1 MALITVDD
9 IETLLGENLTSD
21 DESVIELY
29 IQFAVG
35 EIEAWLGRPISIKTF
50 EEEVLADADGRVY
63 LANTPVVS
71 VTSITVDGELKDD
84 DFYTVTPWGLEDV
97 YYRSRGGVV
106 DYWELGESQKVVDEF
121 YEPEILVEYTAGLD
135 TPDGVNSVIA
145 AAVIRKWQERRAQIA
160 KAESG
165 AEFVEQIKV
174 EDYFIKYEDT
184 TTFQTSSYVA
194 GANPMTMFRS
204 DKDFVTIKRYK
215 RRSIG

>member
-9 IETLLGENLTSD
+9 IETLLGENLSSD

-50 EEEVLADADGRVY
+50 EEDVLADADGRIY

-71 VTSITVDGELKDD
+71 VTSITVDGQLKDD
-84 DFYTVTPWGLEDV
+84 NFYTVAPWGLEDV

-106 DYWELGESQKVVDEF
+106 DYWEFGESQKVVDEF

-160 KAESG
+160 KAEGG
-165 AEFVEQIKV
+165 AEFIEQIKV

-194 GANPMTMFRS
+194 GANPITMFRS
-204 DKDFVTIKRYK
+204 DKDFITIKRYK